1 MLYWRGSLMLADFRQ
16 EFFPFFSLVAVNPY
30 LDQLVTVKADSD
42 LLHYGFGKPLLADRN
57 DGLQGVGPG
66 AKRASLGGCDIKHR
80 QEPSKAR
87 ILQGLIQ

>member
-1 MLYWRGSLMLADFRQ
+1 
-16 EFFPFFSLVAVNPY
+16 
-30 LDQLVTVKADSD
+30 
-42 LLHYGFGKPLLADRN
+42 
-57 DGLQGVGPG
+57 VGPG